1 MMRNRAGFTLIE
13 ILIAVAILAILV
25 GLVIPTITG
34 LGETARNASMAT
46 TARQI
51 RRQIEFHAAV
61 RDVPPSQEGY
71 PDDIDPEW
79 FAGYRL
85 PPDVWTLGELKV
97 QVVHG
102 PKQANVPNH
111 KTFQVRKDGGATG
124 HTAWYNAANGS
135 FCVLV
140 PKRGTDQE
148 ILDTFLA
155 VNGLSG
161 DDDSDDDDSDEDDD

>member
-1 MMRNRAGFTLIE
+1 MMKNRTGFTLIE
-13 ILIAVAILAILV
+13 ILIVVVIIAILA
-25 GLVIPTITG
+25 GLVIPTIAG
-34 LGETARNASMAT
+34 LGETARHVSMAT

-61 RDVPPSQEGY
+61 GDVPISPEGY

-79 FAGYRL
+79 FAANRL
-85 PPDVWTLGELKV
+85 PLDVWTLGELKV

-102 PKQANVPNH
+102 PKEANVPNH
-111 KTFQVRKDGGATG
+111 KTFQVKNGGATG

-148 ILDTFLA
+148 ILETFLA
-155 VNGLSG
+155 ANGLTEADLIG
-161 DDDSDDDDSDEDDD
+161 W

>member
-1 MMRNRAGFTLIE
+1 MMKNRTGFTLIE
-13 ILIAVAILAILV
+13 ILIAVVIIAILA

-34 LGETARNASMAT
+34 LGETARHASMVT

-61 RDVPPSQEGY
+61 QDVPISPEGY

-79 FAGYRL
+79 FAANRL
-85 PPDVWTLGELKV
+85 PLDVWTLGELKV

-102 PKQANVPNH
+102 PKEANVPNH
-111 KTFQVRKDGGATG
+111 KTFQVKNGRATG

-148 ILDTFLA
+148 ILETFLA
-155 VNGLSG
+155 VNGLTGADLSG
-161 DDDSDDDDSDEDDD
+161 W

>member
-1 MMRNRAGFTLIE
+1 MMKNRTGFTLIE
-13 ILIAVAILAILV
+13 ILIAVAIIAILA

-34 LGETARNASMAT
+34 LGETARHASMAT

-61 RDVPPSQEGY
+61 RDVPISPEGY

-79 FAGYRL
+79 FAANRL
-85 PPDVWTLGELKV
+85 PLDVWTLCELKV

-102 PKQANVPNH
+102 PKEANVPNH
-111 KTFQVRKDGGATG
+111 KTFQVTNGRATG

-148 ILDTFLA
+148 ILETFLA
-155 VNGLSG
+155 VNGLTG
-161 DDDSDDDDSDEDDD
+161 AELTGE

>member
-1 MMRNRAGFTLIE
+1 MMKNRTGFTLIE
-13 ILIAVAILAILV
+13 ILIAVVIIAILA

-34 LGETARNASMAT
+34 LGETARHASMAT

-61 RDVPPSQEGY
+61 RDVPISPEGY

-79 FAGYRL
+79 FSANRL
-85 PPDVWTLGELKV
+85 PLDVWTLGELKV

-102 PKQANVPNH
+102 PKEANVPNH
-111 KTFQVRKDGGATG
+111 KTFKVKKNGRAAG

-148 ILDTFLA
+148 ILETFLA
-155 VNGLSG
+155 VNGLTGADLSG
-161 DDDSDDDDSDEDDD
+161 G

>member
-1 MMRNRAGFTLIE
+1 MMQNRAGFTLIE
-13 ILIAVAILAILV
+13 ILIAVAILAILA

-34 LGETARNASMAT
+34 LGEAARHTSMAT

-61 RDVPPSQEGY
+61 RDVPISPEGY

-79 FAGYRL
+79 FSANRL
-85 PPDVWTLGELKV
+85 PLDVWTLGELKV

-102 PKQANVPNH
+102 PKEANAPNH
-111 KTFQVRKDGGATG
+111 KTFLVKNGKATG

-148 ILDTFLA
+148 ILETFLA
-155 VNGLSG
+155 VNGLTG
-161 DDDSDDDDSDEDDD
+161 ADLGGG